1 MMSEG
6 EREQFLNFNHHTS
19 QVHLLFFFSMETLS
33 RDVMIGMLRKGQTA
47 EQIMEILNVIV
58 PDNNSVN
65 ETEEVNVNE
74 AVAA

>member
-1 MMSEG
+1 
-6 EREQFLNFNHHTS
+6 
-19 QVHLLFFFSMETLS
+19 METLS